1 MEKFNSEYKVEV
13 KDLTKSFGDL
23 LVLDKI
29 NFNVKKGEFLS
40 VVGPTGCGKTTFL
53 NMLAKL
59 LPTTSGDIYID
70 GEVADP
76 NKHNIAYVFQ
86 EPSCMPWKT
95 VQENIEFPLR
105 IKNLPED
112 EIKKRV
118 DEVLAVVGITEAR
131 NKYPRE
137 LSVSTVQRVIIAR
150 AFAMK
155 PDILLMDEP
164 YCQLDMKLRYYLEDE
179 VIRIWRELGSTVVFI
194 THNVEEAVYLA
205 QNVLILTNKP
215 ATVKEKLAV
224 DMPHPRDVTNPEF
237 VKIRNRV
244 TDLIK
249 WW

>member
-1 MEKFNSEYKVEV
+1 MITFDKENKVEV
-13 KDLTKSFGDL
+13 KNITKKFGDL
-23 LVLDKI
+23 LVLDDI
-29 NFNVKKGEFLS
+29 SFNVKKGEFLS

-53 NMLAKL
+53 NMLSKL
-59 LPTTSGDIYID
+59 YPTSAGDIYID

-76 NKHNIAYVFQ
+76 KKHNIAYVFQ
-86 EPSCMPWKT
+86 EPSSMPWMT

-105 IKNLPED
+105 LKGIPED
-112 EIKKRV
+112 EIKRRV
-118 DEVLAVVGITEAR
+118 EEVLTLVGIGDAR

-137 LSVSTVQRVIIAR
+137 LSVSTIQRSIIAR

-179 VIRIWRELGSTVVFI
+179 VIRLWKELGSTVIFV
-194 THNVEEAVYLA
+194 THNIEEAVYLA
-205 QNVLILTNKP
+205 QNILVLSPKP
-215 ATVKEKLAV
+215 ATVKKILPIPLE
-224 DMPHPRDVTNPEF
+224 HPRNVSSKDF
-237 VKIRNRV
+237 VDLRNQV